1 MKVLTNAELKKLQK
15 IIFEIY
21 ADYISYLQKKYP
33 KLTEEDILYL
43 CLNEAKLQPLTIALC
58 FGYNNT
64 HPINQRKL
72 RIKERMKDRRNVKC
86 DQYFTIS
93 LVIKT
98 LQNSNV
104 TANIIHLY

>member
-1 MKVLTNAELKKLQK
+1 MKVLTNAELKRLQK

-21 ADYISYLQKKYP
+21 ADYISYLQKSIP

-72 RIKERMKDRRNVKC
+72 RIKERMKDEEM
-86 DQYFTIS
+86 
-93 LVIKT
+93 
-98 LQNSNV
+98 
-104 TANIIHLY
+104 

>member
-1 MKVLTNAELKKLQK
+1 MIYTRELSPFRNKKYLTKSNEGINKCRTKETSKDYFRNLCRLY
-15 IIFEIY
+15 II
-21 ADYISYLQKKYP
+21 LTKKYP

-72 RIKERMKDRRNVKC
+72 RIKEKMKDEEM
-86 DQYFTIS
+86 
-93 LVIKT
+93 
-98 LQNSNV
+98 
-104 TANIIHLY
+104 

>member
-43 CLNEAKLQPLTIALC
+43 CLNEAKLQPLTIAL
-58 FGYNNT
+58 
-64 HPINQRKL
+64 
-72 RIKERMKDRRNVKC
+72 
-86 DQYFTIS
+86 
-93 LVIKT
+93 
-98 LQNSNV
+98 
-104 TANIIHLY
+104 